1 MNSKKSNSQMM
12 ALAVGVLV
20 ISLIAIGIY
29 YIVGRPGGN
38 VEPTTEPTT
47 EITTTT
53 TALSTEETTLAS
65 TDATSV
71 SAKELEELK
80 STIDVKTLK
89 PNELGEVMVLMYHRL
104 AEANTEYDRTIESF
118 KADLERLYKMG
129 FRSISMEDYM
139 NSTIDIPAGTTPIIF
154 TFDDGDI
161 SHFKVVKDANGNLK
175 PDPNCVVGILDA
187 FSEKY
192 PDFGRHGIFYVN
204 AGAFHEPEHLEWKLK
219 YLLDNGYEVGNHTF
233 GHENLSELD
242 ADGVEIAIGKNAKYY
257 SQLHPD
263 LYMNSLALPFGIH
276 PQTNLISYAMKGE
289 YDGYGY
295 ENRVLLLVGWK
306 PTYPMY
312 LKGIDPE
319 GIHRVQCGDMD
330 MQLTWWLDQYEADG
344 SSRYISDGVKEIISI
359 PESWAPDLNP
369 EYKDLEK
376 VYIYNDK

>member
-1 MNSKKSNSQMM
+1 MNNRKSNSQLM
-12 ALAVGVLV
+12 ALVLGVVV

-29 YIVGRPGGN
+29 YIVGGGQS
-38 VEPTTEPTT
+38 VEPTTTEPTT
-47 EITTTT
+47 ETTTT
-53 TALSTEETTLAS
+53 TTLQTETTTVSSAVTGVSTEDLEQLKAS
-65 TDATSV
+65 
-71 SAKELEELK
+71 
-80 STIDVKTLK
+80 IDVQKIK

-104 AEANTEYDRTIESF
+104 AEANTEYDRTVESF

-129 FRSISMEDYM
+129 FRSISMADYM
-139 NSTIDIPAGTTPIIF
+139 NGTIDIPAGTTPIIF

-161 SHFKVVKDANGNLK
+161 SHFKVVKDASGNLK

-187 FSEKY
+187 FREKY

-204 AGAFHEPEHLEWKLK
+204 AGAFHEPEYLEWKLK

-257 SQLHPD
+257 STLHPNLHMD
-263 LYMNSLALPFGIH
+263 SLALPFGIH
-276 PQTNLISYAMKGE
+276 PQTNLISYAMKGN

-295 ENRVLLLVGWK
+295 QNRVLLLVGWK
-306 PTYPMY
+306 PTYPIY

-319 GIHRVQCGDMD
+319 GIHRVQCGDME
-330 MQLTWWLDQYEADG
+330 MQLTWWLDNYEQDG
-344 SSRYISDGVKEIISI
+344 SSRFISDGVKEIITI

-369 EYKDLEK
+369 EYKDLTK
-376 VYIYNDK
+376 VYIYSDK